1 MPTNHAW
8 TSELPCLNFLEPAWG
23 TGTRACSSEA
33 NSAAQ
38 ARNAAYLRTMSV
50 GLSRWRA
57 VQLSMSLQLN
67 TLLFWLTSC
76 VLSCIELAKLPVL

>member
-1 MPTNHAW
+1 MLQLSGA
-8 TSELPCLNFLEPAWG
+8 CLGHWNSRLYL
-23 TGTRACSSEA
+23 RS

-50 GLSRWRA
+50 GLSWWRA
-57 VQLSMSLQLN
+57 FQLSMSLQLN
-67 TLLFWLTSC
+67 TLLFWLASC